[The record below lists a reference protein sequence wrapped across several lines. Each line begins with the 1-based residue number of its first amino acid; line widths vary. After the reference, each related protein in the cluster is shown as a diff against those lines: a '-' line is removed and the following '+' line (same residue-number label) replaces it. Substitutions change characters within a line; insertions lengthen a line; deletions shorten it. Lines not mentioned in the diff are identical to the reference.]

1 MKTLTILDPTIDDT
15 LGQVRGGGRV
25 VKILQEN
32 LKDNVRFVASQQQVA
47 ETDTLLVPVWQPF
60 KPPAVTKRIARTQIL
75 MLFDVI
81 PIKYPEYFP
90 AGLKGRWRLLQN
102 LQSLRHYDAILTISK
117 AARNDIIEYLNMDPG
132 AVKVVY
138 LTTSS
143 AFFKPSGVIPAK
155 SALMKKFNLPDKDYC
170 VYVGDANWNKNVANL
185 AQAVIKARAQCVCI
199 GRTFSIIPEL
209 RRMDREAQ
217 QDFLASDGA
226 INHPEQADFKTF
238 VKLVLHDSS
247 FHFPG
252 FVQDS
257 ELLGLYKNAACNL
270 LVSRDEGF
278 GLTFLEAATQ
288 KCPSVL
294 ADIDVFR
301 EISDDAAL
309 FADPESP
316 ADIASKIKELL
327 NDPKKRSALGRK
339 AYQRSRAFSPDVFV
353 KNLLGSVEEVDAR

>member
-1 MKTLTILDPTIDDT
+1 
-15 LGQVRGGGRV
+15 
-25 VKILQEN
+25 
-32 LKDNVRFVASQQQVA
+32 
-47 ETDTLLVPVWQPF
+47 
-60 KPPAVTKRIARTQIL
+60 
-75 MLFDVI
+75 
-81 PIKYPEYFP
+81 
-90 AGLKGRWRLLQN
+90 
-102 LQSLRHYDAILTISK
+102 
-117 AARNDIIEYLNMDPG
+117 
-132 AVKVVY
+132 
-138 LTTSS
+138 
-143 AFFKPSGVIPAK
+143 
-155 SALMKKFNLPDKDYC
+155 
-170 VYVGDANWNKNVANL
+170 
-185 AQAVIKARAQCVCI
+185 
-199 GRTFSIIPEL
+199 
-209 RRMDREAQ
+209 MDREAQ
-217 QDFLASDGA
+217 QDFLASDDA

-316 ADIASKIKELL
+316 VDIASKIKELL
-327 NDPKKRSALGRK
+327 NDSKKRSALGRK